1 MPIVDEC
8 EANKRKS
15 IRLIAS
21 LKLLSNRRYYRFGN
35 KYVELSRRLWRY
47 REVSKGGRSKRNGS
61 VNYFNES
68 MLNRNGVR
76 WLQDRSVGSCFAY
89 LPNARAHAR
98 AINNFMQRC
107 YYDTAPPITPTP
119 RSALQNARVTNSS
132 RGGNLSRPP
141 LNTDNLLLHL

>member
-1 MPIVDEC
+1 MSNCRGDYEDIERYRK
-8 EANKRKS
+8 EADRNVTV
-15 IRLIAS
+15 RLIIS
-21 LKLLSNRRYYRFGN
+21 T
-35 KYVELSRRLWRY
+35 
-47 REVSKGGRSKRNGS
+47 
-61 VNYFNES
+61 

-119 RSALQNARVTNSS
+119 RCKMLE
-132 RGGNLSRPP
+132 
-141 LNTDNLLLHL
+141 